1 MDSKVVIITGASGG
15 IGKEIVL
22 SLFEAGYHIVVIDI
36 NQYEIDNMISA
47 YNSSKIMGF
56 NCDITNE
63 AKIINIFAQI
73 YDKYKRID
81 GLVNNAGMQYVS
93 NIELFP
99 TSRFRQMIDLML
111 TAPFIATKHVL
122 PHMKEKMFGRIINM
136 ASINGLVGF
145 SGKSAYNS
153 AKHGLIGLTRAS
165 ALETATFGITVNAV
179 CPGYVDTD
187 LVRNQLSEIAEVRG
201 ISTEEVL
208 SEVIYPLVPQKR
220 LLNPKEIAHVVQ
232 FLLEESSGGITGQT
246 IVIDG
251 GYTAQ

>member
-1 MDSKVVIITGASGG
+1 MDSKVVIITGATGG

-22 SLFEAGYHIVVIDI
+22 SLFEAGHHIVIIDI
-36 NQYEIDNMISA
+36 NQYEIDNMIDA
-47 YNSSKIMGF
+47 YNSSKIIGF
-56 NCDITNE
+56 NCDVTNE
-63 AKIINIFAQI
+63 TKIINIFAQI
-73 YDKYKRID
+73 YNKYKRID
-81 GLVNNAGMQYVS
+81 GLVNNAGVQYVS
-93 NIELFP
+93 NIEFFQ

-122 PHMKEKMFGRIINM
+122 PYMKEKKFGRIINM
-136 ASINGLVGF
+136 ASINGLIGF

-153 AKHGLIGLTRAS
+153 AKHGLISLTRVS

-208 SEVIYPLVPQKR
+208 SKVIYSLVPQKR
-220 LLNPKEIAHVVQ
+220 LLKPKEIAHVVR
-232 FLLEESSGGITGQT
+232 FLMEESSGGITGQT
-246 IVIDG
+246 IVVDG